1 MGCTVSLVCCEA
13 LEPGPRCGPQPP
25 GSPPAPAP
33 WEYREPPGSV
43 RAQSRRLLLQPRLR
57 SSLRAS
63 SEVAVPAPQPAR
75 ETGGRRLSGRGE
87 ERGSSWRKS
96 PRVEAPC
103 SPRASHRGFRADAA
117 TSGPRRGGPIELL
130 PLEGPGHPGCSCG
143 AKRPG
148 DPGAG
153 LSPCSSP
160 PPQSSRSSSPRTLT
174 LAPRVG
180 GHPPRGST

>member
-1 MGCTVSLVCCEA
+1 MLLLTKISILMNHTHTRTLTHSLQLGAQCC
-13 LEPGPRCGPQPP
+13 RHRRP
-25 GSPPAPAP
+25 GSRRRCCAFPAGGRWAP
-33 WEYREPPGSV
+33 GTAS
-43 RAQSRRLLLQPRLR
+43 ALSAQPRLR
-57 SSLRAS
+57 SSPRAS
-63 SEVAVPAPQPAR
+63 YEVAVPAPQPAW
-75 ETGGRRLSGRGE
+75 ETGRRRPSGRGE

-103 SPRASHRGFRADAA
+103 SPRASHRGFRADGA

-160 PPQSSRSSSPRTLT
+160 PLQSSRSSSPS
-174 LAPRVG
+174 PE
-180 GHPPRGST
+180 P